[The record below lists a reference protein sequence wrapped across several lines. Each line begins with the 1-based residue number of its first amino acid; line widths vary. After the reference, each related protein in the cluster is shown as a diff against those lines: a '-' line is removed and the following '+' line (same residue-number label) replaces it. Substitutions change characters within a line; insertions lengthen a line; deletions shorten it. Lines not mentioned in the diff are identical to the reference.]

1 MKQNISLKKL
11 FLISSAVVVLLEPV
25 AAQSPEPENPE
36 IGLLYAEEKAVE
48 KVLQSGI
55 QHGTLTSDHPFI
67 TALTLAYQQNSNL
80 LAKIREQYS
89 VHEDVS
95 IARSGFLPSLS
106 VTSSVGK
113 NWQAVESPPPG
124 GAALSRPTSASVTLK
139 QSLYAGGSTL
149 ANTKAAEIGVHA
161 GLESFRSTEQ
171 DVLLSA
177 VQVYLDLWYKR
188 AAVELKKTQ
197 VKVLEKTLEQA
208 LAQAEVGEKTL
219 TDVSQAKSA
228 LAQAKSEL
236 IAAAQDA
243 KTAEGSYINTI
254 GSPPTDLTPPP
265 ALDEAMDTP
274 KTKEE
279 AIKKANKDHPNVVSA
294 NYSLAAAKKGVDV
307 REGLLL
313 PSVDLNANAG
323 RDLQSRGAHSRSN
336 SAQAT
341 VSLTVPILNGGG
353 SDWANLRKAYHAEAQ
368 KRVEARKAL
377 QQSTANAISAWES
390 WVGAKNRI
398 AQLTVQV
405 QAAELSVQGARQE
418 SLVGERTLLDAL
430 ITEQNLVTAQ
440 TELVKAQ
447 RDYLIAGYTLLS
459 AMGSMTA
466 RNLKL
471 PTTQHD
477 VQGHYD
483 LVNDRWFGTAG
494 TDY

>member
-25 AAQSPEPENPE
+25 VAQNPEPEKFE
-36 IGLLYAEEKAVE
+36 IGMKYAEEKAVE

-80 LAKIREQYS
+80 LAKIREQFS

-113 NWQAVESPPPG
+113 NWQDVESPQP
-124 GAALSRPTSASVTLK
+124 GAAISRPTGAAVTLK

-149 ANTKAAEIGVHA
+149 ANTKAAEIGAQA
-161 GLESFRSTEQ
+161 GLEAFRSTEQ

-228 LAQAKSEL
+228 LSQAKSEL
-236 IAAAQDA
+236 IAAKQDA
-243 KTAEGSYINTI
+243 KTAEASYINTI

-265 ALDEAMDTP
+265 ALDEVMDTP

-279 AIKKANKDHPNVVSA
+279 AIKKANKDNPNVVSA

-313 PSVDLNANAG
+313 PSVDLSANAQ
-323 RDLQSRGAHSRSN
+323 RDLQSRGYSSRSN

-377 QQSTANAISAWES
+377 EQSTAAAISAWES
-390 WVGAKNRI
+390 WVGARDRI

-405 QAAELSVQGARQE
+405 QATELSVQGARQE
-418 SLVGERTLLDAL
+418 SLVGERTLLDVL

-447 RDYLIAGYTLLS
+447 RDYLIAGYTLLN

-466 RNLKL
+466 KNLKL